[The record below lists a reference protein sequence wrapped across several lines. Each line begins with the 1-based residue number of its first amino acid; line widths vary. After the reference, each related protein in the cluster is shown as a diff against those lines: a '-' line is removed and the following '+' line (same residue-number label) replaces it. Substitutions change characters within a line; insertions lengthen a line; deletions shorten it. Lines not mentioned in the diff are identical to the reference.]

1 MNKDYL
7 IDKEWDL
14 LDKQINES
22 VTPVAKPLQRANIR
36 LDEDTEDM
44 FIEMFNGERDR
55 IVINTAIIEGLLKT
69 DQHIEITITTTDGEH
84 S

>member
-22 VTPVAKPLQRANIR
+22 VTPVAKPLQRATIR
-36 LDEDTEDM
+36 LDKDTEDM
-44 FIEMFNGERDR
+44 FIEMFNEERDR

-69 DQHIEITITTTDGEH
+69 DQHIEITITTTDGEN

>member
-1 MNKDYL
+1 MSYME
-7 IDKEWDL
+7 DKEWEL
-14 LDKQINES
+14 LDKRINEK
-22 VTPVAKPLQRANIR
+22 VTPVAKPLQRAVIR

-44 FIEMFNGERDR
+44 FIEMFNGDRDR

-69 DQHIEITITTTDGEH
+69 DNHIEITISKTDGDR

>member
-22 VTPVAKPLQRANIR
+22 VTPVAKPLQQANIV
-36 LDEDTEDM
+36 LNEDTEDM
-44 FIEMFNGERDR
+44 LIELFNGNKRCV
-55 IVINTAIIEGLLKT
+55 VINTAIIEGLVKT
-69 DQHIEITITTTDGEH
+69 DQHIEITITKKWR
-84 S
+84 

>member
-14 LDKQINES
+14 LDKKINEN
-22 VTPVAKPLQRANIR
+22 VTPVAKPLQRATIR
-36 LDEDTEDM
+36 LDADTEDM
-44 FIEMFNGERDR
+44 FIAMFNGDRDR

-69 DQHIEITITTTDGEH
+69 DQHIEITIITTDGED

>member
-22 VTPVAKPLQRANIR
+22 VTPVAKPLQRATIR
-36 LDEDTEDM
+36 LDEDTKDM
-44 FIEMFNGERDR
+44 FIEMFNGDRER

-69 DQHIEITITTTDGEH
+69 DQHIEITITTTDGED

>member
-1 MNKDYL
+1 MSYME
-7 IDKEWDL
+7 DKEWEL
-14 LDKQINES
+14 VDKRINES
-22 VTPVAKPLQRANIR
+22 VTPVAKPLQRAVIR

-44 FIEMFNGERDR
+44 FIEMFNGDRDQ

-69 DQHIEITITTTDGEH
+69 DNHIEITITKTDGDE

>member
-1 MNKDYL
+1 MSYME
-7 IDKEWDL
+7 DKEWDL
-14 LDKQINES
+14 LDKRINES
-22 VTPVAKPLQRANIR
+22 VTPVAKPLQRAVIR

-44 FIEMFNGERDR
+44 FIEMFNGDRDQ

-69 DQHIEITITTTDGEH
+69 DNHIEVTITTTDGDE

>member
-1 MNKDYL
+1 MSYME
-7 IDKEWDL
+7 DKEWEL
-14 LDKQINES
+14 LDKRINEK
-22 VTPVAKPLQRANIR
+22 VTPVAKPLQRAVIR

-44 FIEMFNGERDR
+44 FIEMFNGDRDR

-69 DQHIEITITTTDGEH
+69 DNHIEITISKTDGDE

>member
-7 IDKEWDL
+7 LDKEWDL

-22 VTPVAKPLQRANIR
+22 VTPVAKPLQRATIR

-44 FIEMFNGERDR
+44 FIEMFNGDRDR
-55 IVINTAIIEGLLKT
+55 IIINTAIIEGLLKT
-69 DQHIEITITTTDGEH
+69 DQHIEITITTTDGED

>member
-36 LDEDTEDM
+36 LDEDTENM
-44 FIEMFNGERDR
+44 FIEMFNGNRDR

-69 DQHIEITITTTDGEH
+69 DQHIEITITTTDGED